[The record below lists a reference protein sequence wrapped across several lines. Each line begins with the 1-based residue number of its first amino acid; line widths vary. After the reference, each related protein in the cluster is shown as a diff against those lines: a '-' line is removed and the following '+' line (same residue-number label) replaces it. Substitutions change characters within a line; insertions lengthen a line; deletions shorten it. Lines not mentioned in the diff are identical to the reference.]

1 MLRRKRTSSKNGL
14 MEITHETLPAR
25 HPYLVLATERLP
37 ANGLIKRYDPA
48 RRYIAPVDE
57 LLPSR

>member
-1 MLRRKRTSSKNGL
+1 MKRYLLTIDLWRWPTEWLPADGLRKR
-14 MEITHETLPAR
+14 
-25 HPYLVLATERLP
+25 YV
-37 ANGLIKRYDPA
+37 PA